1 MLKVKQIMEATSLLN
16 GDKENQK
23 VEMINA
29 LKFILQSNQKNFK
42 VD

>member
-1 MLKVKQIMEATSLLN
+1 MEATSLLN

-42 VD
+42 S